1 MSTLS
6 STTRALPADI
16 VRGIT
21 DLAPLPATAHR
32 LMALLRG
39 DDESLASIAALLES
53 DQGLVASLLR
63 RANSARYMAS
73 PARNALEAVMR
84 VP

>member
-6 STTRALPADI
+6 SIARVLPADL

-21 DLAPLPATAHR
+21 HLAPLPATAQR
-32 LMALLRG
+32 LMSLLRG
-39 DDESLASIAALLES
+39 ENESLAKIAGLLES

-63 RANSARYMAS
+63 RANS
-73 PARNALEAVMR
+73 
-84 VP
+84 